1 MRRVDNLI
9 TSMCRFSR
17 NIGSLKV
24 LEPYLYVCMYVCMY
38 ICMYV
43 RVHIYVFTQTHTH
56 IYMYMCVCVWR
67 MCVCIYIYICICIY
81 VYIYIYGEFFPEEI
95 FLNSVQSMCLSTISA
110 TYGPFLISSTLYRV
124 YLKLDKFQERVFH
137 NRIRKKIHISRLY
150 VCKQFSSYSLL
161 RVDFRPSDFY
171 MWR

>member
-1 MRRVDNLI
+1 M
-9 TSMCRFSR
+9 
-17 NIGSLKV
+17 
-24 LEPYLYVCMYVCMY
+24 YVCMYVYMYVCTCAY
-38 ICMYV
+38 ICI
-43 RVHIYVFTQTHTH
+43 HTNTHTH
-56 IYMYMCVCVWR
+56 IYVYVCVCVENV
-67 MCVCIYIYICICIY
+67 CVYIYIYICICIY